1 MTNAQRNIVIQYLN
15 RRDGLRYYASAK
27 PMSLFDMTGNRRRK
41 VTDAM
46 LPSISS
52 NRSLLL
58 NLSSQ
63 CMELVLNYLPIRSI
77 CRLDTAITNSADR
90 IDWLSIL
97 RVSHVD
103 AIDKMIHRGNKKG
116 CNKLIRWL
124 VSKDISLESLEVL
137 GEQYGDAN
145 KINLY
150 DVNLSSLLRI
160 RFSQNVKGIDLLSVA
175 HGCPN
180 LSEISLERC
189 RGLRNESIIA
199 FSKLCAKM
207 RDIDISGSSMITTIS
222 IFTMS
227 DFY

>member
-1 MTNAQRNIVIQYLN
+1 
-15 RRDGLRYYASAK
+15 
-27 PMSLFDMTGNRRRK
+27 
-41 VTDAM
+41 
-46 LPSISS
+46 
-52 NRSLLL
+52 
-58 NLSSQ
+58 
-63 CMELVLNYLPIRSI
+63 MELVLNYLPIRSI

-90 IDWLSIL
+90 IVWLSIL

-207 RDIDISGSSMITTIS
+207 RDIDISDSSMITTIS
-222 IFTMS
+222 ILTMS